1 MPNTVLQLA
10 LDRCQHLQVLVH
22 FRQNSAALLY
32 ANLVALQVLHSQERL
47 LAVLNLLS
55 DPQQRQGLIA
65 ELAPIA
71 ENLRT
76 VEMTPDE
83 KVGLQGKAFGE
94 ALAAKRVAW
103 LAAQLQR

>member
-1 MPNTVLQLA
+1 MA
-10 LDRCQHLQVLVH
+10 
-22 FRQNSAALLY
+22 AALGGSGV
-32 ANLVALQVLHSQERL
+32 AHNLGALR
-47 LAVLNLLS
+47 NLLRARLRKRRERRFAGGRFDS
-55 DPQQRQGLIA
+55 DAATRGTGSRNA

-94 ALAAKRVAW
+94 ALAAKRIAW
-103 LAAQLQR
+103 LATQLLR